1 MSDRGKSSK
10 DPFGEGEIAA
20 RARRGRNL
28 AIAVGLGAF
37 VILIFVIS
45 ILKYYGNVH
54 AG

>member
-10 DPFGEGEIAA
+10 DPYGEGEAA
-20 RARRGRNL
+20 AEARRGRNL
-28 AIAVGLGAF
+28 AIAAGLGAF

>member
-1 MSDRGKSSK
+1 MSDSDKSSK
-10 DPFGEGEIAA
+10 DPFGEGEAA
-20 RARRGRNL
+20 SKARRGRNL
-28 AIAVGLGAF
+28 AIAAGLGAF